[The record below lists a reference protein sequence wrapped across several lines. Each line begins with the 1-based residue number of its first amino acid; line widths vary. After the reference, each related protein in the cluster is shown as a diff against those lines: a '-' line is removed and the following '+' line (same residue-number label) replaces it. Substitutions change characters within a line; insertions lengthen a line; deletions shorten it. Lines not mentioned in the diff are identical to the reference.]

1 MERLNCPNNSYAYR
15 NCCLLNI
22 PLHLNPG
29 VKFDETKK
37 YYVKI
42 GKFVYKVEHFPNL
55 TKNQIMIPATQ
66 RQETTIDETK
76 NIVIIDH
83 NTTLESRDKYVR
95 DVEIKISLIGTAKT
109 FVNIENDTFI
119 TKVRDFI
126 TDKQIF
132 VSDGQKLIFNEFG
145 ESPILLTFTTNSLAH
160 ILIDKSTVINLK
172 SGSPNIAL
180 AENKSIFKMNLN
192 LMEMGIGGLDN
203 EFNEMFR
210 RAFSSR
216 LLKPDTVKRLG
227 VKHIKGILLH
237 GPPGCG
243 KTLIARKIC
252 KAINSVEPKIVNGPD
267 LLNKYVGES
276 EANMRKLF
284 EDAEKDYK
292 KYGDNSPL
300 HVIVFD
306 EIDSICK
313 TRGSTQGG
321 TGVNDTIVNQLLTK
335 FDGVEECNNF
345 LIIGMTNRP
354 DMMDE
359 ALKRPG
365 RFELQLEIGLPDEEG
380 RVQILTIHTKKLADM
395 KKLEKDVDI
404 KYFSTKTKNF
414 TGAELEGLVNSARSY
429 AIHRATNFDGKDDQQ
444 GIHIDE
450 TKIMVTRDDF
460 DAALSEIKP
469 RFGIDSSLMDQ
480 TSRYGIMPYS
490 KEFTDMYA
498 SMKQDLFN
506 FTVSNNEQMILYL
519 DGRSGSG
526 KTNLALNIAAL
537 TKYPCIKYISGKSVI
552 GMVDSQRAK
561 YVKDC
566 FDDVDR
572 SPQSVVILDD
582 IENIIDWVYSDITG
596 VPRFSLSI
604 CTTLKSLINYHHK
617 NKRLII
623 MTFDENTLQ
632 DIETI
637 KILPRSNRTYTIP
650 CSEISETVQG
660 LASNID
666 GNITPTGLRSIVHI
680 PSSLSIKDYLFEYNL
695 TKQH

>member
-1 MERLNCPNNSYAYR
+1 MERLNCPNNSYAYK

-22 PLHLNPG
+22 PLNLAQG
-29 VKFDETKK
+29 VKFDDKKK

-42 GKFVYKVEHFPNL
+42 GKFIYKVEHFPNL
-55 TKNQIMIPATQ
+55 TKNQIMMPGTQ
-66 RQETTIDETK
+66 RQETTIDDTK
-76 NIVIIDH
+76 TISISEYANVFD
-83 NTTLESRDKYVR
+83 SRDKFVR
-95 DVEIKISLIGTAKT
+95 DVEIKISPVAGSAKT
-109 FVNIENDTFI
+109 FINIENDSFI

-126 TDKQIF
+126 TDGQLF
-132 VSDGQKLIFNEFG
+132 VIDGQKLIFNELG
-145 ESPILLTFTTNSLAH
+145 GSPMLLTFTTNSSSH
-160 ILIDKSTVINLK
+160 MIIDKSTVITLK
-172 SGSPNIAL
+172 SGAHNIAL
-180 AENKSIFKMNLN
+180 AENKSVFKMDLN

-276 EANMRKLF
+276 EANMRRLF
-284 EDAEKDYK
+284 VDAEADYK

-380 RVQILTIHTKKLADM
+380 RVQILTIHTKKLTDM

-404 KYFSTKTKNF
+404 KMFSAKTKNF

-429 AIHRATNFDGKDDQQ
+429 AIHRATNFDGRDEK
-444 GIHIDE
+444 GIQIDE
-450 TKIMVTRDDF
+450 NKIMVTKRDF
-460 DAALSEIKP
+460 DSALAEIKP
-469 RFGIDSSLMDQ
+469 RFGLDNSISDQ
-480 TSRYGIMPYS
+480 TSRYGIMQYS
-490 KEFTDMYA
+490 KEFTELYA
-498 SMKQDLFN
+498 RMKQDLFN
-506 FTVSNNEQMILYL
+506 FTSSKNEQMIVYV

-526 KTNLALNIAAL
+526 RTNLALNIASL
-537 TKYPCIKYISGKSVI
+537 TSYPCIKYVSGKSVI
-552 GMVDSQRAK
+552 GMIDSQRAK
-561 YVKDC
+561 YIKDC
-566 FDDVDR
+566 FDDAER

-604 CTTLKSLINYHHK
+604 CTTLKSLINYHHE

-623 MTFDENTLQ
+623 LTFNEDTLR

-637 KILPRSNRTYTIP
+637 KILPKSNRTYTIP
-650 CSEISETVQG
+650 CSEISDTVQK
-660 LASNID
+660 LANEID
-666 GNITPTGLRSIVHI
+666 KESQHHTSPTVDIDT
-680 PSSLSIKDYLFEYNL
+680 SLPIKDYLFEYNL
-695 TKQH
+695 TKQ